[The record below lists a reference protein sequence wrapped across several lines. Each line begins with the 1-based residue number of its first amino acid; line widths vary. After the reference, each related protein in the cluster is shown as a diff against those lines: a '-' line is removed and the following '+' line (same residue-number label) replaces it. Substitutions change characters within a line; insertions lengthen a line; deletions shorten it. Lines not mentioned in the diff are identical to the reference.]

1 MPKQKRIAF
10 VADAPEKF
18 DPDAETTLFL
28 MREVERRGGEV
39 FLCQPKDLF
48 LKQGVCWGDFGGQK
62 IALKKFTAV
71 FLRKD
76 PPFDQAYLYHLWLL
90 AKVTGKVSMINEPE
104 AILRIN
110 EKLSPLDFPFTPK
123 TWVGSRADLLRDWG
137 RSLKNGIVI
146 KPLNESGGRGVRLLR
161 PKDLAHLRLKKTMV
175 AQEYL
180 PEAKKGDVRIL
191 LWNGKI
197 LGSFRRIPKKGDFRA
212 NLHAG
217 GRFAPHR
224 ITAPQEKIA
233 RHLGKW
239 CKNRGLY
246 FVGLDLIGN
255 KVTEINVTSPM
266 GIREVNE
273 LYGLRVERKI
283 VRDVFSGRLFWI

>member
-1 MPKQKRIAF
+1 MPKQKKIAF

-28 MREVERRGGEV
+28 MREVKRRGGEV
-39 FLCQPKDLF
+39 FLCQPHDLF
-48 LKQGVCWGDFGGQK
+48 LKQGECWADFNGEK
-62 IALKKFTAV
+62 MALKKLDAV

-90 AKVTGKVSMINEPE
+90 AKESKRVPMINAPE
-104 AILRIN
+104 AILNYN

-137 RSLKNGIVI
+137 HSFKNGVVI
-146 KPLNESGGRGVRLLR
+146 KPLNDAGGRGVRLLR
-161 PKDLAHLRLKKTMV
+161 PKDFARLQLKETMV

-197 LGSFRRIPKKGDFRA
+197 LGSFRRIPKKGEFRA

-224 ITAPQEKIA
+224 MTAPQEKIA

-239 CKNRGLY
+239 CKRRGLY

-283 VRDVFSGRLFWI
+283 VGDVFSGRNFRY